1 MVKKV
6 FSSSSSLLQDFLLLF
21 GSDGFSFANWTFTI
35 SCSNLVSDG
44 DGGREDGDGGSED
57 SDGGSEDSDGCLR
70 EDNDGI
76 SNDEDM
82 VERLL

>member
-21 GSDGFSFANWTFTI
+21 GSDGFSFASWTFTI

-57 SDGGSEDSDGCLR
+57 SDGCLR

>member
-57 SDGGSEDSDGCLR
+57 SDGCLR

>member
-21 GSDGFSFANWTFTI
+21 GSDGFSFANWTFTV

-44 DGGREDGDGGSED
+44 DGGREDG
-57 SDGGSEDSDGCLR
+57 DGGSEDSDGCLR

>member
-6 FSSSSSLLQDFLLLF
+6 FSSSSLLQDFLLLF
-21 GSDGFSFANWTFTI
+21 GSDGFSFANWTFTV

-44 DGGREDGDGGSED
+44 DGGREDG
-57 SDGGSEDSDGCLR
+57 DGGSEDSDGCLR